1 MTALDIIA
9 LLLMGGAGILGL
21 QRGFVTESL
30 SLIAWVA
37 ALVAVRIFHAPVR
50 AILEGT
56 VGTWGGASVLSFA
69 LVFGLVFWG
78 GKLVARSL
86 GQRTKSS
93 IVGNLDRVLGLGFGV
108 LKGLIGATLLYT
120 LAALVHDTVYG
131 GGSKRPEWMTQSRT
145 YPLLDAS
152 SRMLVTFVE
161 ERRKAAQ

>member
-56 VGTWGGASVLSFA
+56 VGTWGGATRAVDDLPSEVKNVSMVL
-69 LVFGLVFWG
+69 L
-78 GKLVARSL
+78 
-86 GQRTKSS
+86 
-93 IVGNLDRVLGLGFGV
+93 
-108 LKGLIGATLLYT
+108 
-120 LAALVHDTVYG
+120 
-131 GGSKRPEWMTQSRT
+131 
-145 YPLLDAS
+145 
-152 SRMLVTFVE
+152 
-161 ERRKAAQ
+161 